1 LPCENQDINPAIK
14 YTKYVNKELALNTT
28 NMTGLEIM
36 QAMEQEVIP
45 YPPIAE
51 IVPMRLTEVDKGRI
65 VFEVKADKRHLN
77 IFGGVHGG
85 FSATVMDTVTCCA
98 LHTMLSAGTGYATI
112 DLSVKMLKPVPKE
125 VRLLAVGT
133 IINVSKS
140 LGVSEG
146 ILKDEAGKIYVHATA
161 TCMLFT
167 N

>member
-1 LPCENQDINPAIK
+1 M
-14 YTKYVNKELALNTT
+14 NTT

-45 YPPIAE
+45 YPPMTE
-51 IVPMRLTEVDKGRI
+51 TVPMKFIVVERGRI

-85 FSATVMDTVTCCA
+85 FSATVLDTVTGCA
-98 LHTMLSAGTGYATI
+98 VHTMLSAGTGYATI
-112 DLSVKMLKPVPKE
+112 DLSVKMLRPVPKD
-125 VRLLAVGT
+125 VPLLAEGT
-133 IINVSKS
+133 IINVTKS

-146 ILKDEAGKIYVHATA
+146 ALKDEAGKLYAHATA
-161 TCMLFT
+161 TCMLLA